1 MQNLYMNLNI
11 WRILK
16 LFPSFCMKSKL
27 ILMDSFTDPLLKNLY
42 ALKSILIQTKI
53 NAYKYLHAFTY
64 IYLIKTCAANLV
76 SFKRLKCNFAFL
88 FVKLS
93 GYFHKKQA
101 NF

>member
-16 LFPSFCMKSKL
+16 LFPSFCM

-42 ALKSILIQTKI
+42 ALKRILIQTKM
-53 NAYKYLHAFTY
+53 NAYKYFHAFTY
-64 IYLIKTCAANLV
+64 IYLIKTCVANLV